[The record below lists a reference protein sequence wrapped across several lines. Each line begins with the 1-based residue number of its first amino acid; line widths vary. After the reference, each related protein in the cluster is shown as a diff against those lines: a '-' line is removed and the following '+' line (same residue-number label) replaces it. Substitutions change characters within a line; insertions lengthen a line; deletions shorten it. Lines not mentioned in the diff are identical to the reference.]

1 MITIAYRR
9 RPSPA
14 LLAVLVVL
22 GLPALAQAQMF
33 PNLWVKRQRPPC
45 TMEEPIYSVYRTQ
58 FYGYYP
64 TQWRTFPPDW
74 HLKSPEAVTPA
85 QLQAVRLDVQK
96 NIEATERLMEGE
108 DPEALDPGLPDVAP
122 NPAVR
127 PPAAIP
133 PVPNPGQ
140 SPFDLTPEP
149 PGDPAPLPETEG
161 PSASNLGPVEGVA
174 AISPDPLDDPAPL
187 LEDPEVESDT
197 PPSLPPLD
205 GAVRPGSNYAPR
217 EDDVPPP
224 IAHSIAP
231 PTTTPRRKTLNG
243 GLFDNFRGKRRR

>member
-1 MITIAYRR
+1 MITIANRR

-33 PNLWVKRQRPPC
+33 PNLWVKRQRPSC
-45 TMEEPIYSVYRTQ
+45 SMEEPIYSVYRTQ

-64 TQWRTFPPDW
+64 TMWRTFPPGW
-74 HLKSPEAVTPA
+74 NLRSPEAATPE
-85 QLQAVRLDVQK
+85 QLQAARRDVQA
-96 NIEATERLMEGE
+96 NIEALERLNEG
-108 DPEALDPGLPDVAP
+108 DDSTAPDTDLPDVAP
-122 NPAVR
+122 GPAVR
-127 PPAAIP
+127 PPATIP

-149 PGDPAPLPETEG
+149 PTDPAPLPGDEG
-161 PSASNLGPVEGVA
+161 PRASRLGPVEGVA

-187 LEDPEVESDT
+187 LEDPEVEADT

-205 GAVRPGSNYAPR
+205 GAVRPGASYAPR

-231 PTTTPRRKTLNG
+231 PTPSPRRKTLIG